1 MYIQAA
7 RLQQEANLD
16 PNVQVRL
23 RWIQYFLFL
32 KILYSLIYLIKQ
44 AWNIA
49 NSPPK
54 RKFCT
59 EKNSIKFFTWFF
71 TCEIRIAVFFLGRVG
86 SAVQPVW
93 WLRQGCRL
101 LSGCSP
107 GWGARTFHNW
117 IILPDPFYSEAE
129 PTIDEDPAK
138 IMWIRP
144 VPQLYSTVVVIFLSS
159 STQGQGSKFY
169 MKCYIF
175 PFWEIKFFIVK
186 NVEYRFLASKIL
198 TCICK
203 CVFWFF
209 KISLNKYKLK
219 TKLCTS
225 AYYLWLLIPCTVP
238 VSSVTDLDG
247 SVFIRQSGLYK
258 LMGSKRWF
266 WLGFGGTWPNVESA
280 N

>member
-23 RWIQYFLFL
+23 RWIQYFLPFIQNFIFFDIFYSASL
-32 KILYSLIYLIKQ
+32 KYCQLSTKKKILYIK
-44 AWNIA
+44 NLH
-49 NSPPK
+49 
-54 RKFCT
+54 
-59 EKNSIKFFTWFF
+59 KFFTWFF

-186 NVEYRFLASKIL
+186 NVEYRLLALKIL

-203 CVFWFF
+203 WFF
-209 KISLNKYKLK
+209 
-219 TKLCTS
+219 
-225 AYYLWLLIPCTVP
+225 
-238 VSSVTDLDG
+238 
-247 SVFIRQSGLYK
+247 
-258 LMGSKRWF
+258 
-266 WLGFGGTWPNVESA
+266 
-280 N
+280 